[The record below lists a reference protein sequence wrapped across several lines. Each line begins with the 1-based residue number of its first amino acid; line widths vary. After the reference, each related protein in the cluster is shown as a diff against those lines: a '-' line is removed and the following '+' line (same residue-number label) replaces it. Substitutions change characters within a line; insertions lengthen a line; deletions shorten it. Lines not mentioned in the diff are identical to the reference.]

1 MTRIGYCC
9 IALGINEGLS
19 KKDHITVNRG
29 MVKRTFDS
37 KGLDYVS
44 ELVIQNLNDTLK
56 VIDYNINN
64 NILVYRLSSDSFPW
78 MSHYSFE
85 DLPKF
90 KVILSL
96 LQKIGDKVKSSG
108 MRVGFHPGQY
118 TILASENPQVVQNSI
133 DDLNKHAQI
142 LDLMGLDVSTYYS
155 VNIHLGTTKPTR
167 EEAAERFCQNF
178 EKLSESTKKRLVVE
192 NDDKLAQYTVQHLYE
207 MVHKKIGIP
216 IIVDSLHFSCHNDGY
231 SWEET
236 FNLAVSTWGDI
247 KPITHHSSSKK
258 LWEDNATTI
267 QTHSDF
273 LYEKF
278 ENFGVDVD
286 IELECKAK
294 DIALFRYKNQF
305 C

>member
-19 KKDHITVNRG
+19 KKDQISVNRG
-29 MVKRTFDS
+29 MVKRTFES

-44 ELVIQNLNDTLK
+44 DLVIQNLNDTLK
-56 VIDYNINN
+56 VIDYNIKN

-78 MSHYSFE
+78 FSHYQFE
-85 DLPKF
+85 NLPRF
-90 KVILSL
+90 KVILGL

-118 TILASENPQVVQNSI
+118 NILGSENTQVVENSI

-142 LDLMGLDVSTYYS
+142 LDMMGLEQSTYYS
-155 VNIHLGTTKPTR
+155 VNIHLGTTKPSR
-167 EEAAERFCQNF
+167 EEAAERFSKNF
-178 EKLSESTKKRLVVE
+178 ERLSESAKKRLTVE

-207 MVHKKIGIP
+207 MVHMKIGIP
-216 IIVDSLHFSCHNDGY
+216 IIVDSLHFSCHNDGFT
-231 SWEET
+231 WEDS
-236 FNLAVSTWGDI
+236 FKLAVSTWGDV
-247 KPITHHSSSKK
+247 KPLVHHSSSRKI
-258 LWEDNATTI
+258 WEDDSVTI

-278 ENFGVDVD
+278 ENFDVDVD

-294 DIALFRYKNQF
+294 DLALFRYKNQF
-305 C
+305 F